1 MKNST
6 EQYASPPMDERSQ
19 SVLPQVL
26 GNIAERKSR
35 SLTFKTEKRGD
46 FQQKTRL
53 FIASMYRSMPHQ
65 CALFFETL

>member
-26 GNIAERKSR
+26 GNIAERNSR
-35 SLTFKTEKRGD
+35 FLTAKIEKRGD
-46 FQQKTRL
+46 FQQKTRVL
-53 FIASMYRSMPHQ
+53 IASMYQSMPHQ
-65 CALFFETL
+65 CAYFFESL